1 VRAQIALEV
10 DHEYSQLE
18 RARRATHVAR
28 CADCR
33 AFGAEVREF
42 TRLLREAPPELLT
55 RPITVRRPRT
65 AARSL
70 RLTSVAAAA
79 MVLSLVGLSAQLA
92 AEFAARG
99 TSSARSGPTVF
110 ATGQDLA
117 SEIELIEALAASPR
131 LMADN
136 ANLR

>member
-1 VRAQIALEV
+1 MTTVSRRMFIALTV
-10 DHEYSQLE
+10 LATAMTSLSAIAQTPKGKLVLYTSQPE
-18 RARRATHVAR
+18 RDASQT
-28 CADCR
+28 
-33 AFGAEVREF
+33 
-42 TRLLREAPPELLT
+42 
-55 RPITVRRPRT
+55 T
-65 AARSL
+65 AAFKQAYPGVEVEVFRSGTTEL
-70 RLTSVAAAA
+70 
-79 MVLSLVGLSAQLA
+79 MGKLA

>member
-1 VRAQIALEV
+1 
-10 DHEYSQLE
+10 
-18 RARRATHVAR
+18 
-28 CADCR
+28 
-33 AFGAEVREF
+33 
-42 TRLLREAPPELLT
+42 
-55 RPITVRRPRT
+55 
-65 AARSL
+65 
-70 RLTSVAAAA
+70 